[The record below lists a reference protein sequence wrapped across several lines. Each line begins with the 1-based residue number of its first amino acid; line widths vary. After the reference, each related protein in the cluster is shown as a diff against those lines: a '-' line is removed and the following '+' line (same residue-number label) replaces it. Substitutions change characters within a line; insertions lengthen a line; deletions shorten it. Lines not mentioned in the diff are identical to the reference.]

1 MPSNGKIV
9 RPVLVLI
16 HRWVGLFTA
25 GFLFITGLTGAVISW
40 DHELDEW
47 LNPHLIHAP
56 DSSVQDSARPF
67 DPVIGAQQIERRH
80 PQVQVTYFPLESE
93 PGHSLAY
100 WVEPRFD
107 RAAGRFHEV
116 DFNQVFLDPVT
127 GSELGKRQWGAAWP
141 LSRENFVSFLY
152 KLHYSL
158 HIPEMYGIDHWG
170 VWLLGLVALLWTL
183 DCFVG
188 AYLTLPKRAPHDP
201 ESGTISAQSR
211 SYAARFWPSFLVRAR
226 AGAYKLNFDLHRAGG
241 LWTWGLL
248 FVLGFTAF
256 SMNLYDEVFEPI
268 MTKISDATP
277 SIWSSREPRPQHE
290 MAPPRLSF
298 AQIVERAP
306 KEATRRGWSE
316 PPGHVFYSREVNIYE
331 IAYFAPEDG
340 HGVGGVGHKEV
351 YFDGQD
357 GHVLG
362 DFRPWQGTAADLFV
376 QAQFPVHSGRI
387 LGLPGRILISV
398 MGLVVAGLSAT
409 GVYIWYKKR
418 VSRMRAHRA
427 RLLRAASGQIA
438 SSEGAL
444 GRQAVADFGA

>member
-1 MPSNGKIV
+1 MPTNAHV
-9 RPVLVLI
+9 LRPVLVLI
-16 HRWVGLFTA
+16 HRWVGLFMA
-25 GFLFITGLTGAVISW
+25 AFLFTTGLTGAIISW

-47 LNPHLIHAP
+47 LNPQLIHASDP
-56 DSSVQDSARPF
+56 PSASLPAEG
-67 DPVIGAQQIERRH
+67 PVVWADAIERSH
-80 PQVQVTYFPLESE
+80 PQVQVTYFPLAAEA
-93 PGHSLAY
+93 GHSLSY

-107 RAAGRFHEV
+107 PEHGRFHEV
-116 DFNQVFLDPVT
+116 GFNQVFIDPAS
-127 GSELGKRQWGAAWP
+127 GRELGRRSWGAVWP

-152 KLHYSL
+152 KFHYSL

-170 VWLLGLVALLWTL
+170 VWLLGTVALLWTL

-188 AYLTLPKRAPHDP
+188 AYLTLPKRAQRTAHAP
-201 ESGTISAQSR
+201 SR
-211 SYAARFWPSFLVRAR
+211 SGLGEDRKSYGARWLPSFRVRTR
-226 AGAYKLNFDLHRAGG
+226 GGTYKLNFDLHRAGG

-248 FVLGFTAF
+248 FLLGFTAF

-277 SIWSSREPRPQHE
+277 SIWTSREPHPPHALARPG
-290 MAPPRLSF
+290 LSF
-298 AQIVERAP
+298 EQIVASAK
-306 KEATRRGWSE
+306 KEGERRGWHE
-316 PPGHVFYSREVNIYE
+316 APGHVFYSREVDIYE
-331 IAYFAPEDG
+331 VAYFAPEDG
-340 HGVGGVGHKEV
+340 HGAGGVGHKEV

-362 DFRPWQGTAADLFV
+362 DFRPWQGTLADLFV

-418 VSRMRAHRA
+418 LSRLRA
-427 RLLRAASGQIA
+427 R
-438 SSEGAL
+438 
-444 GRQAVADFGA
+444 